1 MRGYAPPF
9 VGDQRLMRLL
19 SCLIAGFVSLIAS
32 QTFAAPVLMI
42 SIDGLRPADI
52 LQADARGLRIPTLRS
67 LAQGGAYATAVR
79 GVLPTLTYPSH
90 TTLITGVWPAKHG
103 IASNLTFDPYVKNQT
118 GWYWY
123 AEDIKVPTLWDA
135 AHAAKL
141 KVANVHWPVSVG
153 AHAIDLNLP
162 QLWRTGTED
171 DRKLN
176 RALATR
182 GLTERLEAALGPY
195 AQGIDES
202 VEGDEIRARFAEKL
216 MADDAPG
223 FATVYL
229 TGLDHVQHESGP
241 DTPEAHAALERIDAA
256 VGRLVTAARKAQPGL
271 VVVIVSDHGFAP
283 VAHDVNLIAPFVQA
297 GLIHIDLAKREITS
311 WEAEP
316 WFAGGSAE
324 VKLAHPEDR
333 ALRARVEALLDK
345 LKANPDLGIDEVMSE
360 DRIAKLGG
368 AGDYQYLI
376 AFKLGYE
383 MGKDPLGPAV
393 GPSPVKGMHG
403 YAPNFPEM
411 RATFLVNGPG
421 LPVHGTLGEIDM
433 RDIAPT
439 VAGLLG
445 AKLPAADGKRLF

>member
-1 MRGYAPPF
+1 
-9 VGDQRLMRLL
+9 MRLL
-19 SCLIAGFVSLIAS
+19 PCLVAALACLVARPALS
-32 QTFAAPVLMI
+32 APVLMI
-42 SIDGLRPADI
+42 SIDGLRPGDVQ
-52 LQADARGLRIPTLRS
+52 QADARGLKIPNLRA
-67 LAQGGAYATAVR
+67 LARDGAYADAVR

-135 AHAAKL
+135 AHAARL
-141 KVANVHWPVSVG
+141 KVVNVHWPVSVG
-153 AHAIDLNLP
+153 ARGVDLNLL

-202 VEGDEIRARFAEKL
+202 VEGDETRARFAEKL
-216 MADDAPG
+216 MADEAPG

-256 VGRLVTAARKAQPGL
+256 VGRIVAAARKAQPKL

-283 VAHDVNLIAPFVQA
+283 VSHDVNLIAPFVQA

-324 VKLAHPEDR
+324 VKLAHPEDK
-333 ALRARVEALLDK
+333 AVRARVEALLDK
-345 LKANPDLGIDEVMSE
+345 LKANPDLGIDEVMGE
-360 DRIAKLGG
+360 HRIARLGG
-368 AGDYQYLI
+368 AADYQYLI

-383 MGKDPLGPAV
+383 MGKEPLGPAV

-403 YAPNFPEM
+403 YAPAIPEM
-411 RATFLVNGPG
+411 RATFIISGPSV
-421 LPVHGTLGEIDM
+421 PVHGALGEIDM

-439 VAGLLG
+439 VAGVLG
-445 AKLPAADGKRLF
+445 ASLPTADGKRLF

>member
-1 MRGYAPPF
+1 
-9 VGDQRLMRLL
+9 MRLL
-19 SCLIAGFVSLIAS
+19 LSLIVGLVSLIAGR
-32 QTFAAPVLMI
+32 ALADPVLMI
-42 SIDGLRPADI
+42 SIDGLRPGDV
-52 LQADARGLRIPTLRS
+52 LQAESRGLKIPALRS
-67 LAQGGAYATAVR
+67 LAQGGTYATAVR

-90 TTLITGVWPAKHG
+90 TTLITGVWPDRHG
-103 IASNLTFDPYVKNQT
+103 IASNLTFDPYLKNQT

-135 AHAAKL
+135 AHEARL
-141 KVANVHWPVSVG
+141 KVVNVHWPVSVG
-153 AHAIDLNLP
+153 ARGIDLNLP
-162 QLWRTGTED
+162 QLWRTGTDD

-202 VEGDEIRARFAEKL
+202 VEGDEVRAKFAEKL
-216 MADDAPG
+216 MADEAPG

-256 VGRLVTAARKAQPGL
+256 VGRLVTAARKAQPKL

-311 WEAEP
+311 WDAEP
-316 WFAGGSAE
+316 WFAGGAAE
-324 VKLAHPEDR
+324 IKLAHPEDK
-333 ALRARVEALLDK
+333 ALRARVEALLEK
-345 LKANPDLGIDEVMSE
+345 LKANPDLGIDEVMGE
-360 DRIAKLGG
+360 DRISKLGG
-368 AGDYQYLI
+368 AKDYQYLI

-403 YAPNFPEM
+403 YAPAFPEM
-411 RATFLVNGPG
+411 RATFLVNGPA
-421 LPVHGTLGEIDM
+421 LPVHGALGEIDM

-445 AKLPAADGKRLF
+445 SRLSVADGKRLF

>member
-1 MRGYAPPF
+1 MRRYAGMTDG
-9 VGDQRLMRLL
+9 VDCTMRLL
-19 SCLIAGFVSLIAS
+19 ACLIAGLAGLFAS
-32 QTFAAPVLMI
+32 HALADPVLMI
-42 SIDGLRPADI
+42 SIDGLRPADV
-52 LQADARGLRIPTLRS
+52 LQAEARGLKIPNLR
-67 LAQGGAYATAVR
+67 AIARDGAYATAVR

-90 TTLITGVWPAKHG
+90 TTLITGVWPDKHG

-135 AHAAKL
+135 AHGAGL

-153 AHAIDLNLP
+153 ARAVDLNLP
-162 QLWRTGTED
+162 QLWRTGTDD

-202 VEGDEIRARFAEKL
+202 VEGDENRARFAEKL
-216 MADDAPG
+216 MTDEAPG
-223 FATVYL
+223 FTTVYL
-229 TGLDHVQHESGP
+229 TGLDHVQHERGP

-256 VGRLVTAARKAQPGL
+256 VGRLVTAARKLQPRL

-283 VAHDVNLIAPFVQA
+283 VAHDVNLLAPFVQA
-297 GLIHIDLAKREITS
+297 GLIRVDLAKREITS

-316 WFAGGSAE
+316 WFAGGAAA
-324 VKLAHPEDR
+324 VKLARPEDK

-345 LKANPDLGIDEVMSE
+345 LKADPQLGIDEVM
-360 DRIAKLGG
+360 DGARITKLGG
-368 AGDYQYLI
+368 AHDYQYLI
-376 AFKLGYE
+376 GFKLGYE
-383 MGKDPLGPAV
+383 MGKDPVAAPV
-393 GPSPVKGMHG
+393 TPSPVKGMHG
-403 YAPNFPEM
+403 YAPTFPEM
-411 RATFLVNGPG
+411 RATFLVSGPS
-421 LPVHGTLGEIDM
+421 LKAHGSLGEIDM

-439 VAGLLG
+439 VARLMGAGL
-445 AKLPAADGKRLF
+445 PTADGKPLF